1 MEYIPSQFDI
11 TSMLVSWYAFTSLV
25 IFLPIRLLKEIIETE
40 KERRKELPMKTKIM
54 DYRKSMEMT
63 QQQLADIVEVTR
75 QTIISLEQGKYNPS
89 LELAYRITKALK
101 KRYIED
107 VFILE

>member
-1 MEYIPSQFDI
+1 
-11 TSMLVSWYAFTSLV
+11 
-25 IFLPIRLLKEIIETE
+25 
-40 KERRKELPMKTKIM
+40 
-54 DYRKSMEMT
+54 MT
-63 QQQLADIVEVTR
+63 QQQLADTVAVTR

-101 KRYIED
+101 QKHIED